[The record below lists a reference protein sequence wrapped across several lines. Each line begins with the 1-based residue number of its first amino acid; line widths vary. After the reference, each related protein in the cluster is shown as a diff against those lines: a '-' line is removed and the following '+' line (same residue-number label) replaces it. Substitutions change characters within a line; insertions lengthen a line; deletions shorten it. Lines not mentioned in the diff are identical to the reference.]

1 MKNVFFFVTAFGL
14 LIAFS
19 GCKKENIPGPD
30 NGIEIQQG
38 GIDKESIEAY
48 QGEVGI
54 IISTRE
60 IARKGYQPAYAR
72 VEVSGNT
79 FDTAGTVPIDDLTN
93 LTYVYR
99 KLEDLTEAQRQELK
113 ENGVNIAVEVFNQ
126 NQQLLGTAEREKV
139 FFTSSPE
146 KIEVPTTLEDK
157 YKGLIQLRPGVNH
170 HVQIVDKNTN
180 QVKFAPGA
188 GSYTNSS
195 NSNSMIFNRTSLDYS
210 QNPPSD
216 TYTQTAFRFTEVP
229 GEQGVFTI
237 AYHAEGMVLY
247 WYIRADNRV
256 GVQNKYNW
264 GVNGGETNA
273 AALAHYKFRIEQ
285 VAPGSYTFRS
295 LKNNN
300 LLTLAPDQR
309 LSAGNASPNPD
320 QIAYFRILALD
331 IDWDFT
337 PLDYRQL
344 QPVLPPAKTDFAF
357 NSTLVN
363 CSSGSLEQVVGREQ
377 TKETTLTSS
386 WEESMSVSVSSE
398 FSLSVTN
405 EAEVSASFYGAS
417 ASASQSVT
425 SSLSVGVSATQT
437 STIAGES
444 SSTKTVTVS
453 SQRTITVPSKKA
465 TVVSDI
471 YQTYTNIE
479 IPYVQRFKVAGTYPG
494 GEGPLS
500 GKEILTQL
508 NFNSFSGVVTE
519 VGSTYVVVTVRGT
532 NRIDELID
540 TKTVAEDVPAD
551 CD

>member
-1 MKNVFFFVTAFGL
+1 MKNSLLFITA
-14 LIAFS
+14 LIGFTAIS

-30 NGIEIQQG
+30 SGIEIQQG
-38 GIDKESIEAY
+38 GIDKGSIEAY
-48 QGEVGI
+48 EGEVGI

-60 IARKGYQPAYAR
+60 IARKGYQPAYAQI
-72 VEVSGNT
+72 EVSGNT
-79 FDTAGTVPIDDLTN
+79 FDTTGTVPIDGLTS

-99 KLEDLTEAQRQELK
+99 KLEGLAEAQRQEL
-113 ENGVNIAVEVFNQ
+113 EQNGVDITVDVFDE
-126 NQQLLGTAEREKV
+126 NQQFLGTARREKV
-139 FFTSSPE
+139 FFRASPE
-146 KIEVPTTLEDK
+146 KIEVPTTLEDR
-157 YKGLIQLRPGVNH
+157 YKGLIELRPGVDH
-170 HVQIVDKNTN
+170 HVQIVDINTN

-195 NSNSMIFNRTSLDYS
+195 NSNSLIFNRNSLDYS
-210 QNPPSD
+210 HNPPSD

-237 AYHAEGMVLY
+237 AYHIEGMVLY
-247 WYIRADNRV
+247 WYVRTDNRI
-256 GVQNKYNW
+256 GVQNRYNW
-264 GVNGGETNA
+264 AVNGGETNA
-273 AALAHYKFRIEQ
+273 AALANYKFRIEQ
-285 VAPGSYTFRS
+285 VAPGFYTFRS

-300 LLTLAPDQR
+300 LLTFTPDQR
-309 LSAGNASPNPD
+309 LSAGNASPGNAE
-320 QIAYFRILALD
+320 IAHFRILALD
-331 IDWDFT
+331 INWDFT

-344 QPVLPPAKTDFAF
+344 QPILPPAKTDFAF

-386 WEESMSVSVSSE
+386 WEESMSVSTNTE
-398 FSLSVTN
+398 FSMSVTS
-405 EAEVSASFYGAS
+405 EAEVSAKFYGIGATS
-417 ASASQSVT
+417 RQSVT
-425 SSLSVGVSATQT
+425 SSMSIGVSATKT
-437 STIAGES
+437 NTIAGES

-465 TVVSDI
+465 TVVSDV

-479 IPYVQRFKVAGTYPG
+479 IPYVQRFKVEGSYQG
-494 GEGPLS
+494 GEGALS

-519 VGSTYVVVTVRGT
+519 VGPAYVVVTVRGA

-540 TKTVAEDVPAD
+540 TKTIAEDVPAE